1 MPAVPRATPVSPVT
15 PCSLTSRLSVLTKQK
30 KRCAGTHFLE
40 RVQRR
45 ETEKILA
52 VRRMS
57 WKERF
62 KKSSNLQP
70 TEKTGIVITKQP
82 ECASVPAGCPVTLH
96 CAAVGPNPLQ
106 YQWFEGKKEV
116 IGAIQPVLVVDEGKS
131 GIYVCR
137 VHDQQHQ
144 CVFSSWAKVKVH
156 FIKSGLPHRWQG
168 EPVIGLQPE
177 PLRVKVGQRAS
188 LRCVA
193 FGIPAPKYQWYK
205 NGIQLPH
212 ENKDELAIA
221 TAEMRH
227 HGTYLCAVTNDRGQE
242 CWSSAA
248 DVSVVE
254 NIPIAVSLPSLR
266 VTDSRE
272 RKVVGKA
279 PTVCL
284 KPDAPQELR
293 LCATDKVALLIGNM
307 NYVNHPKLVATMMDV
322 FELSNLLQQLD
333 FRVVSLMDLTKE
345 EMQSAV
351 KQFLQLLD
359 SGVYALFYYAGHG
372 YECSGRNYMV
382 PVNAPNP
389 YRPEN
394 CINVQKILCK
404 MQEKKTALNVLLLDM
419 CRKWYNQ
426 EYLPSELQPLAPTG
440 NIVYG
445 YATCE
450 DAEAYEVQDGEHSS
464 GIFMKY
470 LKRHILKKEKV
481 TQILENVSEDMGKDQ
496 LITGK
501 QVMEI
506 RHTLKE
512 RRALTDV
519 VCATGHTVQLR
530 VRNECW
536 RRANEL
542 PERRTICFDCGV
554 GVELSCS
561 AIFSNVMIV
570 YANIKTRPS
579 QMSECKV
586 SLQKPEELAD
596 AFSDIDGDSSRI
608 DSLLPSLDDDQQS
621 DTTLKLCG
629 LHKLER
635 PLILR
640 VTLQYRS
647 FKGKPKREE
656 TTVVDLGRP
665 LVAQLEL
672 YRTMAAAHVEGGA
685 ASANQGRALAPNSTV
700 AKDTNR
706 VCGSGTRKAANKHEV
721 KPSARPASRFNEPEE
736 NDESEVSN
744 GSQ

>member
-1 MPAVPRATPVSPVT
+1 
-15 PCSLTSRLSVLTKQK
+15 
-30 KRCAGTHFLE
+30 
-40 RVQRR
+40 
-45 ETEKILA
+45 
-52 VRRMS
+52 MS
-57 WKERF
+57 WEERF
-62 KKSSNLQP
+62 KKSLTVQP
-70 TEKTGIVITKQP
+70 REKTGIVITEQP
-82 ECASVPAGCPVTLH
+82 ECASVPAGCPVALH
-96 CAAVGPNPLQ
+96 CAAIGPGLLQ
-106 YQWFEGKKEV
+106 YQWFEGKKE
-116 IGAIQPVLVVDEGKS
+116 ISGAVQSVLLVNEGKD
-131 GIYVCR
+131 GLYMCR
-137 VHDQQHQ
+137 VNDQHNQ
-144 CVFSSWAKVKVH
+144 CVFSNWAKVKVH
-156 FIKSGLPHRWQG
+156 SIKTARLPHRWQG

-177 PLRVKVGQRAS
+177 SLRVKVGQRLS
-188 LRCVA
+188 LRCIA

-205 NGIQLPH
+205 NGLQLPH
-212 ENKDELAIA
+212 TKEELAIA
-221 TAEMRH
+221 ATEMRH

-254 NIPIAVSLPSLR
+254 HISIAVPSLR
-266 VTDSRE
+266 VPDSRD
-272 RKVVGKA
+272 RKVAGRP

-284 KPDAPQELR
+284 KPDTPEEVS

-307 NYVNHPKLVATMMDV
+307 NYWNHPKLVATMMDV
-322 FELSNLLQQLD
+322 FELSNLLQQLN

-351 KQFLQLLD
+351 QQFLQLLD
-359 SGVYALFYYAGHG
+359 NGVYALFYYAGHG

-382 PVNAPNP
+382 PLNAPNP

-394 CINVQKILCK
+394 CINVQKLLCR
-404 MQEKKTALNVLLLDM
+404 MQEKNTALNVLLLDM

-426 EYLPSELQPLAPTG
+426 DYLPSDLQPLAPTG

-512 RRALTDV
+512 RRALTDAI
-519 VCATGHTVQLR
+519 CTTGHTVQLR
-530 VRNECW
+530 VRNERW

-542 PERRTICFDCGV
+542 PERRTIHFPCGV

-579 QMSECKV
+579 QASECRV
-586 SLQKPEELAD
+586 SLRKPEELED
-596 AFSDIDGDSSRI
+596 AFSDVDGDSSRI
-608 DSLLPSLDDDQQS
+608 DFLLSSLDDDQRS

-635 PLILR
+635 PLTLQ
-640 VTLQYRS
+640 VTLQFRS
-647 FKGKPKREE
+647 FKGTPKVEE
-656 TTVVDLGRP
+656 TAVVDLGRP

-672 YRTMAAAHVEGGA
+672 YRTMPAARADGATASHHQGRCPAPNGGA
-685 ASANQGRALAPNSTV
+685 VKDASRACRAGP
-700 AKDTNR
+700 
-706 VCGSGTRKAANKHEV
+706 RKGESKREV
-721 KPSARPASRFNEPEE
+721 KPSARPAGSCNEPEE
-736 NDESEVSN
+736 NDESEAANLPALS
-744 GSQ
+744 

>member
-1 MPAVPRATPVSPVT
+1 M
-15 PCSLTSRLSVLTKQK
+15 SL
-30 KRCAGTHFLE
+30 E
-40 RVQRR
+40 
-45 ETEKILA
+45 
-52 VRRMS
+52 
-57 WKERF
+57 ERF
-62 KKSSNLQP
+62 KKSSTLQP
-70 TEKTGIVITKQP
+70 RERTDIVITKQP

-96 CAAVGPNPLQ
+96 CTAIGPTPLQ
-106 YQWFEGKKEV
+106 YQWFEGKEEIV
-116 IGAIQPVLVVDEGKS
+116 GAVHSVLLVNERKS

-137 VHDQQHQ
+137 VNDQQNQ
-144 CVFSSWAKVKVH
+144 CVFSKWAKVKVH
-156 FIKSGLPHRWQG
+156 FIRSAALPHRWRG

-177 PLRVKVGQRAS
+177 SLRVKVGQRAS

-212 ENKDELAIA
+212 QTKVDFVIA

-227 HGTYLCAVTNDRGQE
+227 HGTYLCSVTNDRGQE

-248 DVSVVE
+248 AVSIVE
-254 NIPIAVSLPSLR
+254 NISIAVSLPSLR
-266 VTDSRE
+266 VTGSGE
-272 RKVVGKA
+272 RKVTAKS
-279 PTVCL
+279 PTVCR
-284 KPDAPQELR
+284 KPDTPQEVR

-322 FELSNLLQQLD
+322 YELSNLLHQLD

-345 EMQSAV
+345 EMLSSV

-359 SGVYALFYYAGHG
+359 KGVYALFYYAGHG

-394 CINVQKILCK
+394 CINVQKILCR
-404 MQEKKTALNVLLLDM
+404 MQAKNTALNVLLLDM

-426 EYLPSELQPLAPTG
+426 DYLPSDLQPLAPTG

-450 DAEAYEVQDGEHSS
+450 DAEAYEVQDGQHSS

-470 LKRHILKKEKV
+470 LKKHILKKEKV

-512 RRALTDV
+512 CRALTDEI
-519 VCATGHTVQLR
+519 CTKGHTVQLR
-530 VRNECW
+530 VRNEHW
-536 RRANEL
+536 KRANEL
-542 PERRTICFDCGV
+542 PERRIVHFPCGV
-554 GVELSCS
+554 RVELSCS

-570 YANIKTRPS
+570 YANIKARPS
-579 QMSECKV
+579 QVAECKV
-586 SLQKPEELAD
+586 SLWKPEELAD
-596 AFSDIDGDSSRI
+596 ACSDFDGESSQI
-608 DSLLPSLDDDQQS
+608 DSLLSSLNDDQQS

-629 LHKLER
+629 LHKLKQ

-640 VTLQYRS
+640 VTLQCRY
-647 FKGKPKREE
+647 FKEKPKMEE
-656 TTVVDLGRP
+656 TTIVNLGHP

-672 YRTMAAAHVEGGA
+672 YRTMPTAQVEGD
-685 ASANQGRALAPNSTV
+685 STSTNQDCALALNSTV
-700 AKDTNR
+700 TKDMSR
-706 VCGSGTRKAANKHEV
+706 ACGSGTWTYTNNQEV
-721 KPSARPASRFNEPEE
+721 KPSTHPAGWFNQPEE
-736 NDESEVSN
+736 NDESDVSN
-744 GSQ
+744 GNR

>member
-1 MPAVPRATPVSPVT
+1 MPAVPRATPVSP
-15 PCSLTSRLSVLTKQK
+15 
-30 KRCAGTHFLE
+30 
-40 RVQRR
+40 
-45 ETEKILA
+45 
-52 VRRMS
+52 
-57 WKERF
+57 
-62 KKSSNLQP
+62 
-70 TEKTGIVITKQP
+70 GIVITKQP

-96 CAAVGPNPLQ
+96 CAAIGPTPLQ
-106 YQWFEGKKEV
+106 YQWFEGKKE
-116 IGAIQPVLVVDEGKS
+116 IAGAVQSVLFVNEGKT

-137 VHDQQHQ
+137 VHDQQNQ

-156 FIKSGLPHRWQG
+156 FIKSELPHRWQG

-177 PLRVKVGQRAS
+177 SLRVKVGQRAS
-188 LRCVA
+188 LKCVA

-205 NGIQLPH
+205 NGIHLPH
-212 ENKDELAIA
+212 QTKEELAIA

-248 DVSVVE
+248 DVSIVE

-266 VTDSRE
+266 AIDSSE
-272 RKVVGKA
+272 RQVAGKS
-279 PTVCL
+279 PTVCW
-284 KPDAPQELR
+284 KPDMRQEVR

-322 FELSNLLQQLD
+322 FELSNLLHQLD

-359 SGVYALFYYAGHG
+359 NGVYALFYYAGHG

-394 CINVQKILCK
+394 CINVQKILCRI
-404 MQEKKTALNVLLLDM
+404 QEKNTALNVLLLDM

-426 EYLPSELQPLAPTG
+426 DYLPSDLQPLAPTG

-470 LKRHILKKEKV
+470 LKKHILKKEKV
-481 TQILENVSEDMGKDQ
+481 TQILEKVSEDMGKDQ
-496 LITGK
+496 LIIGK

-512 RRALTDV
+512 RRALTDEI
-519 VCATGHTVQLR
+519 CATGHTMQLR
-530 VRNECW
+530 ARNERW

-542 PERRTICFDCGV
+542 PERRTIRFPCGV

-570 YANIKTRPS
+570 YANIKARPL
-579 QMSECKV
+579 QVSECKV

-596 AFSDIDGDSSRI
+596 AFSDLDGDSSRI
-608 DSLLPSLDDDQQS
+608 DSLLSSLNDDQQS

-647 FKGKPKREE
+647 FKESPKMEE
-656 TTVVDLGRP
+656 TTVVNLGHP

-672 YRTMAAAHVEGGA
+672 YRTMPTARAEGGT
-685 ASANQGRALAPNSTV
+685 ASANQGCALAPNSTA
-700 AKDTNR
+700 AKDISR
-706 VCGSGTRKAANKHEV
+706 ACGSGTQKSTNKREV
-721 KPSARPASRFNEPEE
+721 KPSASPARRFNQPEE
-736 NDESEVSN
+736 NDESEVLN
-744 GSQ
+744 KNR